1 MAVDLRLGQFISDC
15 VLQPQRTG
23 AAGGGVPGVLESD
36 HRELPVDLLEAPRHT
51 AGVEGSGDAAGVSE
65 LNTVVPVLEAV
76 TGVRRALAPPG
87 CLELRQAAEGN
98 HGSACGFT
106 LGFPVAAGR

>member
-1 MAVDLRLGQFISDC
+1 M
-15 VLQPQRTG
+15 
-23 AAGGGVPGVLESD
+23 LESD

-65 LNTVVPVLEAV
+65 LNTVVLVLEAV